1 MRMLIWLTIFSLSCA
16 FRGVSAADLSNAQVE
31 VKVAAAKPTSS
42 YYWQTTAVGN
52 SALLLTLFCRTC
64 ETAVRSGDIPLI
76 SVMRDSLGDE
86 STENDR
92 LTSVWLLS
100 YTPYNFGQRMLSA
113 VPFFYWRVG
122 DGSDK
127 VDARHMKPLMDLT
140 VPEHPMISKVTR
152 DIVQWCAF
160 DPLTM
165 PVRASSRAY
174 QSNETE
180 HERLHLGEAIGYL
193 HQAPAGSPDSALT
206 QAELNTLIARLEL
219 RKRLLG
225 GLVSRSKAEEVGQK
239 EGFEQERIR
248 SKNWELLRLSADK
261 TGLLFEPINIGGTE
275 GEYGLL
281 WFPLDEGSEPIG
293 TALGPLWKVL
303 DLKNPWTDTR
313 LKEWH
318 GPVFT
323 RAVDQN
329 GSLLPE
335 GSAGARNV
343 QLIPLG
349 AYSLNYPKLPLLLV
363 DFRGQLHV
371 RRHEMTQRTIN
382 EVTAGII
389 GISHFTNWYYYVAA
403 DVYDFVASRH
413 GTAMDLESR
422 LDCYSQ
428 FRVSLALDA
437 SLDGRLRQDMLQR
450 IDSLSVNPL
459 EGSPAREIQMAL
471 ARYEILQGLAT
482 TEDGAL
488 TKQLDQQRR
497 AELAVFEAT
506 PKGIATQEIF
516 HTASLGFYNK
526 RVKKDETNISKLDTD
541 RRVQTNLEFLQ
552 SVVGAGTRPEIAY
565 DREHIRD
572 SVGELSDLLPQ
583 SSSARVRRRASTVLG
598 QLKGLTQDDVLQAD
612 CSSALQAIE
621 RIDPESLDKQ
631 NTGIVA
637 DFFQNNRKVIG
648 VAEAGQ

>member
-1 MRMLIWLTIFSLSCA
+1 MRILIWLVILSISGA
-16 FRGVSAADLSNAQVE
+16 FRGASAADLSNAQVE
-31 VKVAAAKPTSS
+31 LKVSAAKPLPA
-42 YYWQTTAVGN
+42 YYWRKTTVSN

-64 ETAVRSGDIPLI
+64 ENAVRPGDIPLL
-76 SVMRDSLGDE
+76 SVMRDNLGDQ

-122 DGSDK
+122 DGSEKIDE
-127 VDARHMKPLMDLT
+127 RHMKPLMDLT
-140 VPEHPMISKVTR
+140 VPEHPMISNATR
-152 DIVQWCAF
+152 DLVQWTAF
-160 DPLTM
+160 DPLAM
-165 PVRASSRAY
+165 PIRASSRAY
-174 QSNETE
+174 RSNEVE

-193 HQAPAGSPDSALT
+193 RQAPVGPPDSALT

-248 SKNWELLRLSADK
+248 SKNWELLRVCADK
-261 TGLLFEPINIGGTE
+261 SGLLFEPINIGGTE

-281 WFPLDEGSEPIG
+281 WFPLDGGSAPAG

-303 DLKNPWTDTR
+303 DLKNPWTDSR
-313 LKEWH
+313 LKDWR

-335 GSAGARNV
+335 GSTGARTV
-343 QLIPLG
+343 RLVPLG
-349 AYSLNYPKLPLLLV
+349 AYSMNYPKLPLLLV
-363 DFRGQLHV
+363 DFRGELHV

-382 EVTAGII
+382 EVTSGII

-413 GTAMDLESR
+413 GAAMDLESR
-422 LDCYSQ
+422 VDCYSQ
-428 FRVSLALDA
+428 FRVSLAFDT
-437 SLDGRLRQDMLQR
+437 SLDGGLRQDMLRR

-459 EGSPAREIQMAL
+459 EGSPAHEIQVAFSRYDLLQEMA
-471 ARYEILQGLAT
+471 AT
-482 TEDGAL
+482 ENGVLTE
-488 TKQLDQQRR
+488 QLDRQRR
-497 AELAVFEAT
+497 AELATFEAT
-506 PKGIATQEIF
+506 RKGIAAQELL
-516 HTASLGFYNK
+516 HTASFGLYNK
-526 RVKKDETNISKLDTD
+526 RVKADSSNLSQLDTD

-552 SVVGAGTRPEIAY
+552 SVAEAGTRPEVAY
-565 DREHIRD
+565 DSQLISD
-572 SVGELSDLLPQ
+572 SVGELSELLPQ
-583 SSSARVRRRASTVLG
+583 ISSRGVRDQAVVVLD
-598 QLKGLTQDDVLQAD
+598 QLKGLTQDQILQAD
-612 CSSALQAIE
+612 CSSALAAIE
-621 RIDPESLDKQ
+621 RIEPRSLERK

-637 DFFQNNRKVIG
+637 DFRQSNKKV
-648 VAEAGQ
+648 VTVTEAGQ